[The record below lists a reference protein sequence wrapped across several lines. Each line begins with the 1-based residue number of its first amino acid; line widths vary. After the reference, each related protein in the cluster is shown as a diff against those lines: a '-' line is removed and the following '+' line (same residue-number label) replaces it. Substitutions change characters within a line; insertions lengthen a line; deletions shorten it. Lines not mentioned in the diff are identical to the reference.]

1 MINFIDKFLNINVFS
16 EVWPFLLEGLLVTV
30 ELAIITLVTSMIVG
44 LIAALLK
51 ISRIKIVSQ
60 IVSAYI
66 NVFRGT
72 PLLVQIIIIF
82 YALPDLGINLDR
94 FPAGILALTLNNGA
108 YVAEILRGGIESIPK
123 GQKEAAQSL
132 GLNYFQCMY
141 KVILPQA
148 FKNSLPALTNSFV
161 ALLKD
166 TSLVSVVGVTELLK
180 QGRQLQTWK
189 ANSTPLMGVAILY
202 FIVIWPFIMLVDYL
216 EKRLKKS

>member
-1 MINFIDKFLNINVFS
+1 MDTLINNFFNWEVLS
-16 EVWPFLLEGLLVTV
+16 EVWPFLLSGLLVTC
-30 ELAIITLVTSMIVG
+30 ELALITLGTSMILG
-44 LIAALLK
+44 LVAALLK
-51 ISRIKIVSQ
+51 ISRIKVVSSIVSG
-60 IVSAYI
+60 YI
-66 NVFRGT
+66 NLFRGT

-82 YALPDLGINLDR
+82 YALPSLGINLAR
-94 FPAGILALTLNNGA
+94 FPAGIVALTLNNGA

-166 TSLVSVVGVTELLK
+166 TSLVSVIGVTELLK
-180 QGRQLQTWK
+180 EGRQLQTWK
-189 ANSTPLMGVAILY
+189 ANSTPLIGVAALY
-202 FIVIWPFIMLVDYL
+202 FLVIWPFIMLVEKL
-216 EKRLKKS
+216 EKRLKKT